1 MIYISTGGYSNLTLL
16 QATNLLLNN
25 GFVNLELSGCR
36 WEQGDIESIMKLK
49 NSKFSFQPHN
59 YFPSQEKSF
68 VLNLASLDETISAQ
82 SLSHCEKAIQ
92 LSAALGQK
100 YYSIHAGFLMDPNVN
115 ELGKTISKRTLNN
128 REQAIEKFE
137 RNITHLIAF
146 SMEYQVRLLIEN
158 NVLNKDNGKE
168 FQQNPLLMVD
178 PIECAQIMDKFSKKV
193 GMLLDVAH
201 LKVSA
206 KTLGFLPE
214 KVFVECD
221 KYIEAYHLSDN
232 NGLVDENK
240 PFTDSSW
247 FWEYLKPNK
256 DYVSIEV
263 YTFDF
268 LLLKQL
274 LNLTHEKLDKK

>member
-49 NSKFSFQPHN
+49 KSKFSFQPHN

-100 YYSIHAGFLMDPNVN
+100 YYSVHAGFLMDPNVN

-128 REQAIEKFE
+128 REQAIEKFV

-146 SMEYQVRLLIEN
+146 SKQYQVRLLIEN

-178 PIECAQIMDKFSKKV
+178 PIECTQIMDKFSKKV

-206 KTLGFLPE
+206 KTLGFSPE

-240 PFTDSSW
+240 PFADSSW